1 MKKKKI
7 KNPLI
12 RRIPRELLGDWKK
25 YLVVALFLILTI
37 GFVSG
42 MYVAN
47 ESMLVAANEGVT
59 KYKLEDGHFELDKK
73 ADETVL
79 AAIETGTKADVK
91 QYYLDKAKKELDEKF
106 DDEFEKEFTD
116 KFNTEFE
123 EKFKEEFDSEFQSKF
138 DEQFESMF
146 KQQFDANFGAQ
157 FDIQFGAQVKQ
168 TLLAQGLDE
177 SSADAMLAG
186 AIAQAKQNGT
196 YQSAYDTAYK
206 EAYQSAY
213 DTAKK
218 ENYQSAYDTA
228 YKEAYQSAH
237 DEAYDTAY
245 KEAYEEA
252 YPEAYDKAWDK
263 IVEEIDDKYADAE
276 EKYELND
283 PDFTEV
289 PVKIYE
295 NFFRNEEEDYNNDG
309 EAEGN
314 IRVYAKNDNVDLAC
328 LLDGAFPEKAD
339 EIAIDR
345 MHADNVGVKV
355 GDEISVS
362 GQRFKVVGLIA
373 YVNYATLHEKSTD
386 MMFDAIKF
394 DVAMVRQEGFDSLH
408 KTVHYSYTWNYVDT
422 PADEVEQ
429 KAKSDDFMKALLTQV
444 VCADIELEDYM
455 PRYANP
461 AINFATDDMGSDKAM
476 GGVLLDILIVIIAF
490 IFAVTISNTIVKEA
504 STIGT
509 LRASGYTRGEL
520 VRHYISMP
528 VIVTLLAA
536 CIGNILGYTVF
547 KNVVVGMYYNSYSL
561 PTYQTVWNPDAFFK
575 TTIIPVIL
583 MLAVNLVVIIKMMRH
598 TPLQFLRHDLK
609 KTKRKKAMRLP
620 KWSFL
625 SRFRLRIMFQNV
637 TNYLILFVGIWF
649 IGIMLAMAVGMP
661 ETLDYYK
668 SNVSDMMFTNYQYVL
683 KSYENE
689 DGDIITTDNK
699 DAEKFNM
706 TSLQH
711 KSDTLDEEISVY
723 GIEDDSR
730 YVKISDLS
738 ALKGNEAYISAS
750 YADKYSLSVGDTV
763 VLDEKYENKQ
773 YEFEVAGIYD
783 HSQALAVFLSNEQY
797 CEIFDMDSDAFTGY
811 LSDSEITDIDEDEI
825 ATVITEHDITKM
837 CDQLDH
843 SMGSYMTYFQYLCIL
858 LSAVLIYLLTKLIIE
873 NNENAISMTKILG
886 YENREIASLYLLST
900 TIVLVVIDV
909 VSVILGVV
917 IMKVVWRIMLF
928 SYSGWYAFRI
938 STMGY
943 VKMFLFI
950 LIGYL
955 LVMVLDFRRIKR
967 IPMDQALKNVE

>member
-12 RRIPRELLGDWKK
+12 KRIPRELLGDWKK

-47 ESMLVAANEGVT
+47 ESMLIAANEGVT
-59 KYKLEDGHFELDKK
+59 KYKLEDGHFELNKK
-73 ADETVL
+73 ADETLL

-91 QYYLDKAKKELDEKF
+91 KYYLDKAKKELDEKF

-157 FDIQFGAQVKQ
+157 FDMQFGAQVKQ

-177 SSADAMLAG
+177 NSADAMLAG

-206 EAYQSAY
+206 ETYQSAY

-245 KEAYEEA
+245 QEAYDEA
-252 YPEAYDKAWDK
+252 YPEAYGKAWDE
-263 IVEEIDDKYADAE
+263 IVKEIDDKYADAE

-289 PVKIYE
+289 PVQVYE

-309 EAEGN
+309 EAEGT

-394 DVAMVRQEGFDSLH
+394 DVAMVTQEGFNSLH

-444 VCADIELEDYM
+444 VCDDKELEDYM

-509 LRASGYTRGEL
+509 LRASGYTRCEL

-536 CIGNILGYTVF
+536 CVGNILGYTVF

-575 TTIIPVIL
+575 TTIIPVVL
-583 MLAVNLVVIIKMMRH
+583 MLVVNLIVIIKMMRH

-750 YADKYSLSVGDTV
+750 YADKYSLSVGDTL

-873 NNENAISMTKILG
+873 KNENAISMTKILG

-909 VSVILGVV
+909 ASVILGVV
-917 IMKVVWRIMLF
+917 IMKAVWRIMLF

>member
-73 ADETVL
+73 ADETL
-79 AAIETGTKADVK
+79 LSAIETGTKADVR

-157 FDIQFGAQVKQ
+157 FDMQFGAQVKQ

-245 KEAYEEA
+245 KEAYDEA

-263 IVEEIDDKYADAE
+263 IVKEIDDKYADAE

-289 PVKIYE
+289 PVKVYE

-394 DVAMVRQEGFDSLH
+394 DVAMVTQEGFDSLK
-408 KTVHYSYTWNYVDT
+408 KTIHYSYTWNYVET

-444 VCADIELEDYM
+444 VCADKELEDYM

-536 CIGNILGYTVF
+536 CVGNILGYTVF

-575 TTIIPVIL
+575 TTIIPVVL
-583 MLAVNLVVIIKMMRH
+583 MLVVNLVVIIKMMRH

-637 TNYLILFVGIWF
+637 TNYLILFVGILF
-649 IGIMLAMAVGMP
+649 ISIMLAMAVGMP

-668 SNVSDMMFTNYQYVL
+668 SNVSNMMFTNYQYVL

-689 DGDIITTDNK
+689 DGDIITTGNK

-738 ALKGNEAYISAS
+738 VMKGNEAYISAS
-750 YADKYSLSVGDTV
+750 YADKYSLSAGDTA
-763 VLDEKYENKQ
+763 VLDAKYENKQ

-873 NNENAISMTKILG
+873 KNENAISMTKILG

-900 TIVLVVIDV
+900 TIVLVVIDA